1 MQNEAFKYPRP
12 GMLATIRN
20 RRGIISSVEPFSSDS
35 AGGQLHLATI
45 EYTDADGVPE
55 DTVLWE
61 REHGRD
67 LLEPNALPQVGAD
80 PAMEPREFDS
90 LVRAAR
96 WSALSPFLHP
106 DGSGRSPEMPVS
118 SPFFGAVQVDDFQL
132 VPLIKALQMPRI
144 SLLIADDVG
153 LGKTIEAGLIL
164 TELLIRRRVRR
175 VLILTPA
182 SLSQQWQGEMKA
194 KFALNFDLI
203 DRAETHALQ
212 RRIGLDANPWR
223 TYPRII
229 ASYYYLRQPDILQQF
244 LATCHT
250 PDPANGG
257 PKAQLPW
264 DLLIVDEAHNLLPS
278 PFGEDNQLVK
288 ALREIS
294 PLFEH
299 KLFLTATPHNGHTR
313 SFSGL
318 LEILDPVRFTQTS
331 EFKDAERERVE
342 QVLVRRLKSEIN
354 KLDTENDRPSRF
366 PQRFLDSKPLFLSKE
381 ERSLSLSVE
390 EFRKR
395 VKSIIAASQKTEQL
409 AGSFAIEIL
418 SKRLL
423 SSPFTFAESWYRF
436 RDGAEGEPT
445 DSAAVRAAQRSLEE
459 DLDDDCEIE
468 SRTHHAARM
477 VGAWLKPILPSLQVE
492 VEEIDRSLERLGLAR
507 RSDVLSVPNQDSRFA
522 RLMEVIGQHLLINRQ
537 RRDAKNWRPDERL
550 IIFTEY
556 KTTLDYLHGR
566 LKNEFAE
573 SNEERIRVL
582 YGGRTLAGQL
592 NRGEVIAAFNN
603 PDDPIRI
610 LVATDVA
617 SEGLNLQETARMV
630 FHFDIPW
637 NPSRLEQRNGR
648 LDRHG
653 QARDVTVFH
662 FTSED
667 DADLKFI
674 GKVVQKVNEIRD
686 DLGSMGEVFDSA
698 FERRFLDQE
707 DADSLIEGIDHDVER
722 LTGKAAI
729 PRVRQELDGEPYAK
743 SLSEFSRHIDLSPTT
758 LRDALEVAM
767 GAGFGYPRLEGPDAK
782 GRMSLAQPIP
792 LKWQALIDDT
802 LRLERKGAIGPLPNL
817 VFDPLYFVDT
827 SRERAVFRSKPD
839 TTLLH
844 LGHPLFHY
852 ALSTLAR
859 LRFPGAGSRAGEHK
873 ASRWIVRSGAVPA
886 GADALVFLTVEE
898 LAINELREPFHHWT
912 RTYRIPVVNGD
923 LGSPLP
929 YEPPASDGVE
939 NADGVVAARQLWD
952 DIEPNLRGFVQD
964 RATELTEALRN
975 RMKETGKAAVVEEQ
989 NRFRQRLKEVERAMS
1004 ENTVV
1009 KLQRERDDLIA
1020 DMQQLSL
1027 IDIDRRAQED
1037 RLRDLEAELQ
1047 RRSFH
1052 FKDLL
1057 DRLKADQERVVTK
1070 VLPMRYQLRQSAQV
1084 FPVAI
1089 EIRLPEATK

>member
-1 MQNEAFKYPRP
+1 
-12 GMLATIRN
+12 MLATIRN
-20 RRGIISSVEPFSSDS
+20 RRGVISSVDSFSSDS
-35 AGGQLHLATI
+35 AEGLLHLVRI

-67 LLEPNALPQVGAD
+67 LLEPNALPRVEAEPG
-80 PAMEPREFDS
+80 MESREFDAM
-90 LVRAAR
+90 VRAAR
-96 WSALSPFLHP
+96 WSALTPVLHP
-106 DGSGRSPEMPVS
+106 DGSGRPPDVHVS
-118 SPFFGAVQVDDFQL
+118 APFFGAVQVDDFQL
-132 VPLIKALQMPRI
+132 VPLLKALQMPRV
-144 SLLIADDVG
+144 SLLLADDVG
-153 LGKTIEAGLIL
+153 LGKTVEAGLIL

-182 SLSQQWQGEMKA
+182 SLSQQWQREMKT

-203 DRAETHALQ
+203 DRTETHSLQ

-223 TYPRII
+223 TYPRVI

-244 LATCHT
+244 LATCNT
-250 PDPANGG
+250 PDPASGG
-257 PKAQLPW
+257 PRAQLPW

-278 PFGEDNQLVK
+278 PFGEDNQLVET
-288 ALREIS
+288 LRKIS

-342 QVLVRRLKSEIN
+342 QVVVRRLKSEIN
-354 KLDTENDRPSRF
+354 SLDAESHRPSRF

-381 ERSLSLSVE
+381 ERALSLAVE

-395 VKSIIAASQKTEQL
+395 VKSIIAASQRVEQL

-436 RDGAEGEPT
+436 RDGAEGET
-445 DSAAVRAAQRSLEE
+445 ADAAAVRAAQRSLEE
-459 DLDDDCEIE
+459 DLDDDGEIE
-468 SRTHHAARM
+468 SRTHHAART
-477 VGAWLKPILPSLQVE
+477 VGAWLKPMLPSLQAE
-492 VEEIDRSLERLGLAR
+492 VGDIDRALERLGLTRLDEALR
-507 RSDVLSVPNQDSRFA
+507 EPNHDSRFD
-522 RLMEVIGQHLLINRQ
+522 RLMEVIGHHLLIKREV
-537 RRDAKNWRPDERL
+537 RDAKNWRDDERL

-556 KTTLDYLHGR
+556 KTTLDYLHRR
-566 LKNEFAE
+566 LKREFAE
-573 SNEERIRVL
+573 DDESRIRVL
-582 YGGRTLAGQL
+582 YGGRTIAGQL
-592 NRGEVIAAFNN
+592 NRGEVIEAFNN

-610 LVATDVA
+610 LIATDVA
-617 SEGLNLQETARMV
+617 SEGLNLQETARLV

-662 FTSED
+662 FTSEE
-667 DADLKFI
+667 DADLRFI
-674 GKVVQKVNEIRD
+674 GKVVQKVHEIRE
-686 DLGSMGEVFDSA
+686 DLGSMGEVFDAA

-707 DADSLIEGIDHDVER
+707 DADTLIEGMEQDVR
-722 LTGKAAI
+722 KMKGRAAI
-729 PRVRQELDGEPYAK
+729 PRARQEVNGEAYAK
-743 SLSEFSRHIDLSPTT
+743 GLSEFSRQIDLSPET
-758 LRDALEVAM
+758 LRETLEAAM

-782 GRMSLAQPIP
+782 GRMCLAQPIP

-802 LRLERKGAIGPLPNL
+802 LRLERKGTLGALPSL

-827 SRERAVFRSKPD
+827 SKERAVFRPKPD
-839 TTLLH
+839 TALLH
-844 LGHPLFHY
+844 LGHPVFHY
-852 ALSTLAR
+852 ALATLAR
-859 LRFPGAGSRAGEHK
+859 LRFPGAGSRPGDHK
-873 ASRWIVRSGAVPA
+873 ASRWIVRTGAVPD
-886 GADALVFLTVEE
+886 GADALVCLTVEE

-912 RTYRIPVVNGD
+912 RTYRIPVVAGE

-929 YEPPASDGVE
+929 YEHPSSNGKENTDGV
-939 NADGVVAARQLWD
+939 ASARSIWED
-952 DIEPNLRGFVQD
+952 VEPDLRHFIQD
-964 RATELTEALRN
+964 CATKLTEALRN
-975 RMKETGKAAVVEEQ
+975 RLKETGKTAIEAEKE
-989 NRFRQRLKEVERAMS
+989 RFRLRLKELERAMS
-1004 ENTVV
+1004 ENTVA
-1009 KLQRERDDLIA
+1009 KLQKERDNLVA
-1020 DMQQLSL
+1020 DMRQLTL

-1037 RLRDLEAELQ
+1037 RLRNLDAELE
-1047 RRSFH
+1047 RRSNH
-1052 FKDLL
+1052 FEELL
-1057 DRLKADQERVVTK
+1057 VRLKTEQERVIAN

-1089 EIRLPEATK
+1089 EIRLPEEKR